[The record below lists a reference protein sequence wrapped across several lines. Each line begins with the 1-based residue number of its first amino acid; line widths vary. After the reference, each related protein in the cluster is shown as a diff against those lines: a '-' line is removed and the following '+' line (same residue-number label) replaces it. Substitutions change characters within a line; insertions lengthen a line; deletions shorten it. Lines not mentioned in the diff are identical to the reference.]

1 MEITSH
7 SKFLTGWGIEMKHVM
22 YTTGE
27 MNFVHTHGK
36 NNGVGKSA
44 CVCVWNDE
52 LMAYIRKDCREY
64 AAFALRKLRKN
75 GVSIERKVM
84 TK

>member
-1 MEITSH
+1 
-7 SKFLTGWGIEMKHVM
+7 MKHVM
-22 YTTGE
+22 YTTGK
-27 MNFVHTHGK
+27 MNFIHTHGK

-75 GVSIERKVM
+75 GANIERKVVSE
-84 TK
+84 

>member
-1 MEITSH
+1 
-7 SKFLTGWGIEMKHVM
+7 MKHVM
-22 YTTGE
+22 YTTGK

-64 AAFALRKLRKN
+64 AAFALKKLRKN
-75 GVSIERKVM
+75 GASIERKVV

>member
-1 MEITSH
+1 
-7 SKFLTGWGIEMKHVM
+7 MKHVQ
-22 YTTGE
+22 YTTGKL
-27 MNFVHTHGK
+27 NFIHTYGK
-36 NNGVGKSA
+36 NNDMGKSA
-44 CVCVWNDE
+44 CVCVWSDE

-75 GVSIERKVM
+75 GANIERKVV

>member
-1 MEITSH
+1 MEITLH

-22 YTTGE
+22 YTTGK

-36 NNGVGKSA
+36 NNAMGKSA
-44 CVCVWNDE
+44 NVSVWNDE

-64 AAFALRKLRKN
+64 AAFALRQLRKKGAN
-75 GVSIERKVM
+75 IERKVV

>member
-1 MEITSH
+1 
-7 SKFLTGWGIEMKHVM
+7 MKHVM
-22 YTTGE
+22 YTTPT
-27 MNFVHTHGK
+27 MNFIHTHGK

-64 AAFALRKLRKN
+64 AAFALRKLRKR
-75 GVSIERKVM
+75 GVSIERKVV

>member
-1 MEITSH
+1 
-7 SKFLTGWGIEMKHVM
+7 MKHVM
-22 YTTGE
+22 YTTGK
-27 MNFVHTHGK
+27 MNFIHTHGK

-64 AAFALRKLRKN
+64 AAFALRKLSER
-75 GVSIERKVM
+75 GVSIKRKVVSE
-84 TK
+84 